1 MRGFSLILL
10 SICRPAATTRSI
22 DVASAFWPNFQERAG
37 WPALPSHTPSF
48 HVVRTNESF
57 IGSSGPYR
65 MAVYEIRDAAAGDG
79 IVAVYVPAAS
89 ENVEGWK
96 QGSTPDLN
104 LLVPL
109 PAMAPAVLPPLPRY
123 GWSWLYGAKVVT
135 IAWLDCCNITGDSAS
150 FRFSADGAP
159 QLTLTQTQTWVPNGT
174 KPGRDA
180 LSEHTFTLL
189 YDTVVGY
196 RIDIVASLR
205 INAAAAPPRV
215 EFVNFLTPHL
225 ANPWPAANTAA
236 GALTGPRSNVTA
248 WTADGVGASWI
259 GFAENL
265 LAGAM
270 LHQYNISA
278 NASGSGVGA
287 VALAAVGG
295 WSAALAHGGDGLSYL
310 QATCPTWMDQH
321 QFVALPAA
329 GADGFVRV
337 APTFSL
343 AYLPPAGAAAIFD
356 NLQLLSHVGDGTR
369 GNGTAVMLRV
379 GVLEDFADQP
389 VPLTQPVRA
398 LVSSYYNADYVIV
411 PAGAARAGRA
421 LSVPTLTP
429 TAADSFYAF
438 ANPQPLIPL
447 NASTAYIA
455 QAAALPPT
463 CESATARIV
472 ASIYEDD
479 DFNTPVRLLQ
489 FSGNVTGNAWAPLR
503 AAFTSPAWVSYADVR
518 LEALAPEGGACS
530 PGLFADF
537 YFGPSAG
544 APSLQ

>member
-1 MRGFSLILL
+1 M
-10 SICRPAATTRSI
+10 
-22 DVASAFWPNFQERAG
+22 RAG
-37 WPALPSHTPSF
+37 WQSLPSHTPSF
-48 HVVRTNESF
+48 HVVCTNVSF
-57 IGSSGPYR
+57 LGSSGPYQVV
-65 MAVYEIRDAAAGDG
+65 VYEIRDSAAGDG

-96 QGSTPDLN
+96 KGSTPDLN

-150 FRFSADGAP
+150 FSFSADGAQ
-159 QLTLTQTQTWVPNGT
+159 QLTLTQTQTWVPSGS

-180 LSEHTFTLL
+180 QSEHTFTLL
-189 YDTVVGY
+189 YDTAVGY

-225 ANPWPAANTAA
+225 ANPWPAADTAA

-248 WTADGVGASWI
+248 WTADGAGASWI

-270 LHQYNISA
+270 LHTFNISA
-278 NASGSGVGA
+278 NASGSGLGA
-287 VALAAVGG
+287 VAMAAAGG

-321 QFVALPAA
+321 QIVALPPA
-329 GADGFVRV
+329 GADGVVRA

-369 GNGTAVMLRV
+369 GNGSAVMLRV
-379 GVLEDFADQP
+379 GVLEDFSDQP
-389 VPLTQPVRA
+389 VPLTTPMRA
-398 LVSSYYNADYVIV
+398 LVTAYYDPDYAIV

-421 LSVPTLTP
+421 LSVPALTP
-429 TAADSFYAF
+429 AAAEAVFAF

-447 NASTAYIA
+447 NSSSAYVA
-455 QAAALPPT
+455 QAAALAPA
-463 CESATARIV
+463 CESAAARIIV
-472 ASIYEDD
+472 SIFEDD
-479 DFNTPVRLLQ
+479 DFNTPARILRYA
-489 FSGNVTGNAWAPLR
+489 SSNATGDVWLPLH

-518 LEALAPEGGACS
+518 LEALALGGSACNAS
-530 PGLFADF
+530 ALFADF
-537 YFGPSAG
+537 YFGPAAG
-544 APSLQ
+544 APRVQNKAASGIDAV